1 MHLTAIGTILMAL
14 DERRPHVME
23 WQSQKYDAFAVFR
36 PYDREGCTEYC
47 RNCTCSHLNIN
58 NNKAKPKEKRRK
70 NQFSSSVEW
79 RITLKKVKLV
89 YHNLLFCAVSWRFFF
104 SLHTNFFFDFKNFD
118 FIFFFLTSFFVYLPK
133 TKNHTQTR
141 TEILRA
147 LSCSFKNTKQEKRP
161 AQRKKRI
168 HSFKMHM
175 TTGQR

>member
-36 PYDREGCTEYC
+36 PYDREGCTEYY

-58 NNKAKPKEKRRK
+58 NNKAKPKKEGKIIFLRLL
-70 NQFSSSVEW
+70 NGESDW
-79 RITLKKVKLV
+79 KKVKLV
-89 YHNLLFCAVSWRFFF
+89 YHNLLFCAVSWRVFF
-104 SLHTNFFFDFKNFD
+104 SLHTNFFFGFENFD

-133 TKNHTQTR
+133 TKNRTQTR